1 MAVVLKR
8 SGQLL
13 RYRRRR
19 LGRLGGVALVALVL
33 LLQAG
38 CDGSALV
45 PTGAGGTAPDGG
57 GRGTRSTGSE
67 LLLGTWENTMLIA
80 VPNDFER
87 VITTWEFN
95 PDGSCSHV
103 TVTQSLIEGVPF
115 TRVRDCHY
123 EVPGSVVRVTYDG
136 APGSVDFDF
145 SFASFDPDRLILDG
159 FEFERIA

>member
-1 MAVVLKR
+1 MAVVFQRL
-8 SGQLL
+8 GQPV
-13 RYRRRR
+13 RYRARSRH
-19 LGRLGGVALVALVL
+19 RLGGMAVVALTLVL
-33 LLQAG
+33 LAG
-38 CDGSALV
+38 CDGRAV
-45 PTGAGGTAPDGG
+45 TPTGTGGTASEPG
-57 GRGTRSTGSE
+57 GRGNRTTGSQ

-95 PDGSCSHV
+95 PDGTCRHV

-115 TRVRDCHY
+115 TRERNCRY

-136 APGSVDFDF
+136 APGSVDFAFTFANF
-145 SFASFDPDRLILDG
+145 SPDRLVLGG